1 MRPIEL
7 AVAAGPARV
16 RSGWRALV
24 AVALLA
30 ATPAW
35 SQTVW
40 RMPTEYPASALPG
53 EGLATFAASIASRA
67 GGRLAIQPSYDASLG
82 LKSADMP
89 AAIRAGTVEAGDM
102 FLGTIAGV
110 DPVFALSSLPF
121 VAATPEDARRL
132 AERARPAYA
141 AALARSGQHLLY
153 LTPWPPTGIWSKRP
167 LDGAAA
173 LDGLTIR
180 TYDATSTQVLARAGA
195 RALNISFA
203 DAEARIADGTVE
215 AVLSSGDGGAGRKLW
230 DRLPHFTAIA
240 YAFPLSAATVG
251 TAAYEALDPALREAV
266 DAAAAETEARQWAAL
281 STRLDENYAR
291 MRQNGVI
298 IRLRIDADLA
308 RVLRAA
314 GTEAVAVWT
323 RRVGP
328 EMAALLETVAPR

>member
-1 MRPIEL
+1 MRP
-7 AVAAGPARV
+7 AAAAGPARL
-16 RSGWRALV
+16 RAGWRTALV
-24 AVALLA
+24 AAAWLA
-30 ATPAW
+30 AAPSAW
-35 SQTVW
+35 GQTTW

-53 EGLATFAASIASRA
+53 EGLATFAAQVQSRA

-82 LKSADMP
+82 LRSADMP
-89 AAIRAGTVEAGDM
+89 AAIRAGTVEGGDM
-102 FLGTIAGV
+102 FLGTIARL

-121 VAATPEDARRL
+121 VVATTEDARRL

-153 LTPWPPTGIWSKRP
+153 VTPWPPTGIWSKRP
-167 LDGAAA
+167 LDGGAA

-180 TYDATSTQVLARAGA
+180 TYDATSTDVLARAGA

-251 TAAYEALDPALREAV
+251 TAAYEALDPALRDAV

-281 STRLDENYAR
+281 ATRLDENYAR

-298 IRLRIDADLA
+298 IRIRIDADLG

-314 GTEAVAVWT
+314 GTDAVAAWT
-323 RRVGP
+323 SRVGP
-328 EMAALLETVAPR
+328 DVAALLGPVPGR